1 MLLIGHSVSNRIDA
15 HPAAFWPNSDRFLT
29 AAFES
34 TFSLLR
40 QFQRIID
47 FDTEVTHCTL
57 KLGMPQQQLNRS

>member
-47 FDTEVTHCTL
+47 FDAEVMHRAL
-57 KLGMPQQQLNRS
+57 KLGVPEQYLNRA